1 VNINWTITKARGNY
15 RPSLRYTIALTDF
28 ERELAMPAVRIV
40 SPIPKP
46 PDAGWTHCW
55 PGQNERGDWTPSE
68 FHLLMTPSHR
78 DGSLEGEL
86 RLPWRP
92 LNVYP
97 EVEQGFELLRE
108 AFEKVLAESSESGPM
123 REQGGLDTSGS
134 ARRAIAPAAAAQRI
148 LRAVRS

>member
-1 VNINWTITKARGNY
+1 MNIQWTITKARGNY
-15 RPSLRYTIALTDF
+15 RPVLQYSIALTEF
-28 ERELAMPAVRIV
+28 EREVAMPAVRVV

-78 DGSLEGEL
+78 DKELEGEL
-86 RLPWRP
+86 RLPWRAD
-92 LNVYP
+92 NAYP
-97 EVEQGFELLRE
+97 EVEQAFEQLRE
-108 AFEKVLAESSESGPM
+108 AFEKVLAQTSQSGPM
-123 REQGGLDTSGS
+123 RLQGGLDTSGR
-134 ARRAIAPAAAAQRI
+134 ARKAIAPAVAAQRI